1 MSFLPFLCSNYSC
14 FPSPSFPSCIRIR
27 GWDVSRR
34 FLLIRG
40 SWSGGRRQTQPLQP
54 CEVTAG
60 QRTGPGQ
67 VCLSQERT
75 PVQPLGGHFPNWD
88 FLSPQC
94 CVVPLQLWRTLHPSV
109 PIRLSIMSMLL
120 CATSVMKDL
129 PNTMWPSSGARAMAS
144 GTGPRL
150 SAPNVS
156 RYPQIPQHK
165 FLVIC
170 SL

>member
-1 MSFLPFLCSNYSC
+1 MSK
-14 FPSPSFPSCIRIR
+14 
-27 GWDVSRR
+27 R

-40 SWSGGRRQTQPLQP
+40 SGSGWRRQTQPLQP

-60 QRTGPGQ
+60 QRMGPGQ
-67 VCLSQERT
+67 VCHSQERT

-88 FLSPQC
+88 FLYPQC
-94 CVVPLQLWRTLHPSV
+94 YVVPLQQWRTLRPSV
-109 PIRLSIMSMLL
+109 PTRPSIMSMLL
-120 CATSVMKDL
+120 YATSVMKDL

-144 GTGPRL
+144 GTGPKL

-165 FLVIC
+165 FLAIC